1 MDNTDLKNIDVKK
14 MIRGVV
20 EGDRYQWILAG
31 LGEENIK
38 LIEERLVARFSKII
52 PGLAKLQET
61 IKNDPKM
68 ARLVDNKL
76 DEILKSD
83 DSAL

>member
-31 LGEENIK
+31 LGEENI
-38 LIEERLVARFSKII
+38 
-52 PGLAKLQET
+52 
-61 IKNDPKM
+61 
-68 ARLVDNKL
+68 
-76 DEILKSD
+76 
-83 DSAL
+83 